1 MSPCSEESRE
11 LDKRADDTYD
21 PSTLAQGAKR
31 EEKSVNMPE
40 MENHAVHKRCLVSQ
54 LVPEQH
60 SAHK

>member
-1 MSPCSEESRE
+1 M
-11 LDKRADDTYD
+11 DKRADDTYD